1 MEKDSVFMPKKVQ
14 LGKILLQQTT
24 IFQKNF
30 PKNKKK
36 IVKKEEAK
44 AKNIFNRNHS
54 QTKSFAINNKRH
66 TNQQT
71 ARSTPQF
78 PPTKNQKPENVEHSI
93 IPTQSTNPKKKTE
106 SETPY
111 QGRMDGKEAGH
122 GQKTIDAPKPFQSE
136 QYKATQNKG
145 KIAPKISQR
154 KGAGS
159 GRRTNRQREIKMR
172 GTAEKLVAPP
182 PTPPWLEAEGMRVPV
197 VALGAGFA

>member
-24 IFQKNF
+24 IFQKNC

-71 ARSTPQF
+71 TRSTPQF
-78 PPTKNQKPENVEHSI
+78 PPQNIKNLKMSNIQSFPPNQ
-93 IPTQSTNPKKKTE
+93 PTQKKKPE

-111 QGRMDGKEAGH
+111 QGRMDGMEAGH

-136 QYKATQNKG
+136 QYKATKNKA

-182 PTPPWLEAEGMRVPV
+182 PTPPWLEAEGMRVLV